1 DPGRKVKMSASTIS
15 PRGYAFVLLMLL
27 LLTGLTV
34 GISFLDIPSGW
45 HVAGGLTIAVLKA
58 SLVVLVF
65 MHVIHSSAA
74 TRAVI
79 VVTLFWLVGV
89 LLALTFSDYASR
101 DAVPLAPG
109 H

>member
-1 DPGRKVKMSASTIS
+1 MSAQTIS
-15 PRGYAFVLLMLL
+15 PRGYGFVLLALL
-27 LLTGLTV
+27 LLTALTV
-34 GISFLDIPSGW
+34 GVSFLNIPGSL
-45 HVAGGLTIAVLKA
+45 HVAGGLTIAALKA
-58 SLVVLVF
+58 SLVLVFF

-101 DAVPLAPG
+101 EAVPFARG